1 MGFMDK
7 MKDAASQAGEQAKKM
22 GDAAKEGMNPA
33 TKSTADDLTRIG
45 KTGIDTRA
53 VLNSMQPVSDK
64 KLGGG
69 TEYDVQVTVKPADGR
84 PEYPLTIRQQLI
96 EQSVAEYEKLI
107 GGEIGIKVDPNDPN
121 KAVLWGM

>member
-7 MKDAASQAGEQAKKM
+7 MKDAAAQAGEQARRVGEASK
-22 GDAAKEGMNPA
+22 DAMAPGAAGEA
-33 TKSTADDLTRIG
+33 ADLNRIG
-45 KTGIDTRA
+45 TSGIETRA
-53 VLNSMQPVSDK
+53 VLNSMEPVSGK

-69 TEYDVQVTVKPADGR
+69 TEYDVQVTVKPADGGA
-84 PEYPLTIRQQLI
+84 EYPLTIRQQLI

>member
-7 MKDAASQAGEQAKKM
+7 MKDAASQAGEQAKRV
-22 GDAAKEGMNPA
+22 GEAAKDGMNPA
-33 TKSTADDLTRIG
+33 TMGTGADLTRIG

-69 TEYDVQVTVKPADGR
+69 TEYDLQVTVRPADGGA
-84 PEYPLTIRQQLI
+84 EYPLTIRQQLI
-96 EQSVAEYEKLI
+96 DQSVAEYEKLK
-107 GGEIGIKVDPNDPN
+107 GGEIGIKVDPQDPN